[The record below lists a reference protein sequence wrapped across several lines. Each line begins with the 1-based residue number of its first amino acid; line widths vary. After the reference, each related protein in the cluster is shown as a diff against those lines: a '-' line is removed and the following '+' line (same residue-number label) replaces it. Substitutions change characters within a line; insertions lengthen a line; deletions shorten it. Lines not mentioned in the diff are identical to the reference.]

1 MSQIGRE
8 IFSIIYRQ
16 RSIFKKHGLSKNK
29 KNIFRQITVCGDTH
43 GQYYDLCNIFALNG
57 QPSAENPYLFNGD
70 FVDRGSWG
78 LEVFMTLLGW
88 YLHDP
93 KCMYLTR
100 GNHETKSMNE
110 LYGFEG
116 EVKHKG
122 NYLSYTVGAFLEAK
136 NVENRAKR
144 AHAKNGLLVQKMGH
158 SRISVITQ

>member
-1 MSQIGRE
+1 MLKVAMDQFQKQPTLVDLTVPDNGLVLD
-8 IFSIIYRQ
+8 
-16 RSIFKKHGLSKNK
+16 KKPSFTYVL
-29 KNIFRQITVCGDTH
+29 NIFRKITVCGDTH

-57 QPSAENPYLFNGD
+57 QPSEDNPYLFNGD

-122 NYLSYTVGAFLEAK
+122 
-136 NVENRAKR
+136 
-144 AHAKNGLLVQKMGH
+144 
-158 SRISVITQ
+158 